1 MSKHVV
7 CWLLEGSFCN
17 TRFIES
23 DGIIGEGLSA
33 VGCTDLERGIR
44 TAATKREE
52 QNVNLKDELSLVIE
66 EGTVKNRDCR
76 PVSIAHYKQLKELV
90 ICDRNYYG
98 GCVCS
103 IVCND
108 QLQTLVVKDR
118 CFYEGC
124 GYSDAKGLLRI
135 ANCCSLKKISI
146 GDSFCNYPEFQF
158 SGKHSSHLLRRM

>member
-1 MSKHVV
+1 M
-7 CWLLEGSFCN
+7 
-17 TRFIES
+17 
-23 DGIIGEGLSA
+23 LS

-52 QNVNLKDELSLVIE
+52 HTEVLKYIPFLVIE
-66 EGTVKNRDCR
+66 EGTAVNGDCR
-76 PVSIAHYKQLKELV
+76 PVCISHYEQLKELV
-90 ICDRNYYG
+90 ICDRNYCG

-103 IVCND
+103 IVYND

-135 ANCCSLKKISI
+135 VSCCSLKTISI
-146 GDSFCNYPEFQF
+146 GDSFCNYPMFQLC
-158 SGKHSSHLLRRM
+158 GKRSSCL